1 MFKHILND
9 EEGSRVNV
17 AFSLNICVVYF
28 SVRDILPTFH
38 EKKEGWEVKLF
49 CWFSQ
54 LYRDLKSENWYVR
67 WGKYCD
73 SSEMHALD
81 TYQHQRQPSIEYGR
95 RAKRGGGEGGIFRIF
110 LSLTLN
116 SLHPPQAWS
125 PLGFI
130 QKLRIP
136 KYNWSHRRIE
146 NSNLCFYIQNLLNSV
161 GLNKLV
167 RAKVKEALPRKNNEF
182 SFHSLLFRVFVN

>member
-1 MFKHILND
+1 MC
-9 EEGSRVNV
+9 S
-17 AFSLNICVVYF
+17 VVYF

-38 EKKEGWEVKLF
+38 EKIEGWEVKLF

-54 LYRDLKSENWYVR
+54 LYRDLKSENCALRQILRFIRNACSWYLSTSASAVNR
-67 WGKYCD
+67 IWSAGK
-73 SSEMHALD
+73 E
-81 TYQHQRQPSIEYGR
+81 
-95 RAKRGGGEGGIFRIF
+95 GGEGGIFRIF

>member
-67 WGKYCD
+67 WGKCWD
-73 SSEMHALD
+73 SSEMHVLD

-116 SLHPPQAWS
+116 SLQPPQAWS

-130 QKLRIP
+130 QNWEFQNTAGVIAGLRIP
-136 KYNWSHRRIE
+136 ICASISRTCW
-146 NSNLCFYIQNLLNSV
+146 IQSV
-161 GLNKLV
+161 WI
-167 RAKVKEALPRKNNEF
+167 
-182 SFHSLLFRVFVN
+182 S

>member
-1 MFKHILND
+1 M
-9 EEGSRVNV
+9 
-17 AFSLNICVVYF
+17 
-28 SVRDILPTFH
+28 
-38 EKKEGWEVKLF
+38 
-49 CWFSQ
+49 
-54 LYRDLKSENWYVR
+54 R
-67 WGKYCD
+67 WGKCWD
-73 SSEMHALD
+73 SSEMHVLD

-146 NSNLCFYIQNLLNSV
+146 NSNLCFYIQNLLNAV

-182 SFHSLLFRVFVN
+182 TFHSLLFRVFVNLIVGGGGLTSVGKTGQISMCHKHNWHWIFTPSQMKFWRLK

>member
-1 MFKHILND
+1 MFFISVLSHLSSSYPSMFKHILND

-38 EKKEGWEVKLF
+38 QKIEGWEVKLF

-54 LYRDLKSENWYVR
+54 LYRDLKSENWYVH

-73 SSEMHALD
+73 SSEMHVLD

-95 RAKRGGGEGGIFRIF
+95 RAKRGRGRVEYLEYFSPS
-110 LSLTLN
+110 LSIA
-116 SLHPPQAWS
+116 S
-125 PLGFI
+125 I
-130 QKLRIP
+130 
-136 KYNWSHRRIE
+136 
-146 NSNLCFYIQNLLNSV
+146 
-161 GLNKLV
+161 
-167 RAKVKEALPRKNNEF
+167 LPRLDPHWV
-182 SFHSLLFRVFVN
+182 SFKIEIFKIQRES